1 MVVTFLLV
9 GVVGSLVLGLG
20 GAEGGQGPPGETDS
34 LDEEGG
40 KCPPGASASLNGGG
54 KGPPGG
60 LGSPGKASVKSI
72 FSKSENRL
80 GGFEEP
86 ADGGFE
92 EPAECREGGF
102 TYNLKV
108 LTTFLK
114 V

>member
-1 MVVTFLLV
+1 MVVTFLVV
-9 GVVGSLVLGLG
+9 GVVGTLVPGLG

-40 KCPPGASASLNGGG
+40 KCPPGGASASLNGGG

-86 ADGGFE
+86 A
-92 EPAECREGGF
+92 ECREGGF